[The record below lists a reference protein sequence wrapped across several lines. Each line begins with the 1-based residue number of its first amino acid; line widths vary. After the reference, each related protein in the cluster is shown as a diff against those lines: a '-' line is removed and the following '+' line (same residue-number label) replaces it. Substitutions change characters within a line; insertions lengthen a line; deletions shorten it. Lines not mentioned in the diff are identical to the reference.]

1 MDTNSIPGLTLSP
14 SLDAKL
20 NALDDNLQPLEK
32 EEVKSEDVPTKETTK
47 EDDTAPQAEEEQ
59 EVDESEEAGDD
70 SEESGDE
77 ESTEPADDDDSAYTI
92 DEGEEEA
99 EDEEPAPTNSTQ
111 ASPNQFTAEQQYI
124 LDNISPIRVRGE
136 VDGKVNEYEVLAPD
150 QLPQGFKFLDDRDM
164 ALATKS
170 FAMLETKAE
179 QLQNEY
185 RNQAT
190 VKAGQ
195 EFKAKEDAADRQ
207 DIGELQR
214 SGDLPKFTVAPTD
227 PKFEQ
232 DPNVQ
237 LVQDIL
243 DFKEAQNQKYMD
255 EYNAGRPY
263 KHIGFE
269 EAFRMFKREQ
279 PAKANQAQ
287 VKEDAERKNVAKR
300 TTGSK
305 SNKADAP
312 RPRTVLRSSRD
323 IDSFIENLD
332 W

>member
-32 EEVKSEDVPTKETTK
+32 EEVKSEDVPTEETTK

-70 SEESGDE
+70 SKESSDE
-77 ESTEPADDDDSAYTI
+77 EDAEPADDDDSAYTI

-207 DIGELQR
+207 DIGALQR

-243 DFKEAQNQKYMD
+243 DFKEAQNQKYFD
-255 EYNAGRPY
+255 EYQAGRPY

-312 RPRTVLRSSRD
+312 RQRPVLRSSRD

>member
-20 NALDDNLQPLEK
+20 NALDDNLQPIQK
-32 EEVKSEDVPTKETTK
+32 EEVKNEDVPAEKTVE
-47 EDDTAPQAEEEQ
+47 ENDTAPEVKEELEADESDETTEDTEEVDDKEDAEE
-59 EVDESEEAGDD
+59 
-70 SEESGDE
+70 
-77 ESTEPADDDDSAYTI
+77 PAEDNAYTI

-214 SGDLPKFTVAPTD
+214 SGDIPKFTTPAND
-227 PKFEQ
+227 PKFDQ
-232 DPNVQ
+232 DPSVQ

-243 DFKEAQNQKYMD
+243 DFKESQNQKYMD

-269 EAFRMFKREQ
+269 EAFRMFKQTQ
-279 PAKANQAQ
+279 PAKANPAQ

-305 SNKADAP
+305 SNKDDTP
-312 RPRTVLRSSRD
+312 RQRPVLRNSRD

>member
-32 EEVKSEDVPTKETTK
+32 EEVKSEDVPTEETTK

-70 SEESGDE
+70 SEESSDE

-92 DEGEEEA
+92 DEGDD
-99 EDEEPAPTNSTQ
+99 EDVQAEPAPTTSTQ
-111 ASPNQFTAEQQYI
+111 AGPNQFTAEQQYI
-124 LDNISPIRVRGE
+124 LDNIAPIKIRGDVGGE
-136 VDGKVNEYEVLAPD
+136 TKEFEILTPD
-150 QLPQGFKFLDDRDM
+150 QLPAGFKFLDDRDM
-164 ALATKS
+164 ALATKA
-170 FAMLETKAE
+170 FAMLEQKAE
-179 QLQNEY
+179 QLQNDF
-185 RNQAT
+185 RNQET
-190 VKAGQ
+190 NKAAK
-195 EFKAKEDAADRQ
+195 EFKQKEDDADRQ
-207 DIGELQR
+207 DIGALQR

-227 PKFEQ
+227 AKFEQ

-243 DFKEAQNQKYMD
+243 DFKEAQNQKYFD
-255 EYNAGRPY
+255 EYQAGRPY

-279 PAKANQAQ
+279 PAKANKAQ

>member
-20 NALDDNLQPLEK
+20 NALDDNLQPIQK
-32 EEVKSEDVPTKETTK
+32 EEVKNEDVPAEETV
-47 EDDTAPQAEEEQ
+47 EENDTAPEVKEEQ
-59 EVDESEEAGDD
+59 EVDESEEADDD

-77 ESTEPADDDDSAYTI
+77 ESTESADDDDSAYTI
-92 DEGEEEA
+92 DEGDDEA

-227 PKFEQ
+227 AKFEQ
-232 DPNVQ
+232 DPSVQ

-243 DFKEAQNQKYMD
+243 DFKESQNQKYMD

-269 EAFRMFKREQ
+269 EAFRMFKQTQ
-279 PAKANQAQ
+279 PAKANPAQ

-305 SNKADAP
+305 SNKDDTP
-312 RPRTVLRSSRD
+312 RQRPVLRNSRD
-323 IDSFIENLD
+323 IDNFIENLD

>member
-20 NALDDNLQPLEK
+20 NALDDNLQPIQK
-32 EEVKSEDVPTKETTK
+32 EEVKNEDVPAEETV
-47 EDDTAPQAEEEQ
+47 EENDTAPEVKEELEADESDETTEDTE
-59 EVDESEEAGDD
+59 EVDDKEDTE
-70 SEESGDE
+70 
-77 ESTEPADDDDSAYTI
+77 EPAEDNAYTI

-207 DIGELQR
+207 DIGALQR

-243 DFKEAQNQKYMD
+243 DFKEAQNQKYFD
-255 EYNAGRPY
+255 EYQAGRPY

-300 TTGSK
+300 TTRSK
-305 SNKADAP
+305 SNKADTP

>member
-32 EEVKSEDVPTKETTK
+32 EEVKSEDVPTEETTK

-195 EFKAKEDAADRQ
+195 EFKAKEDAAYRQ
-207 DIGELQR
+207 DIGALQR

-279 PAKANQAQ
+279 PAKANKAQ

>member
-20 NALDDNLQPLEK
+20 NALDDNLQPIEK
-32 EEVKSEDVPTKETTK
+32 EEVKSEDIP
-47 EDDTAPQAEEEQ
+47 AEETVEKNDTTEEVKEEL
-59 EVDESEEAGDD
+59 EVDESDETAEDTEEVDD
-70 SEESGDE
+70 KEDAE
-77 ESTEPADDDDSAYTI
+77 EPAEDNAYTI
-92 DEGEEEA
+92 DEGDEEE
-99 EDEEPAPTNSTQ
+99 EDAEPAPTNSTQ

-179 QLQNEY
+179 QLQNDY
-185 RNQAT
+185 RNQAS

-195 EFKAKEDAADRQ
+195 EFKAREDAADRQ

-214 SGDLPKFTVAPTD
+214 SGDIPKFTTPAND
-227 PKFEQ
+227 PKFDQ
-232 DPNVQ
+232 DPGVQ

-243 DFKEAQNQKYMD
+243 DFKESQNQKYMD

-269 EAFRMFKREQ
+269 EAFRMFKQTQ
-279 PAKANQAQ
+279 PAKANPAQ

-305 SNKADAP
+305 SNKDDTP
-312 RPRTVLRSSRD
+312 RQRPVLRNSRD